1 MLWLAFNVGG
11 TNDEELVHPGLEG
24 DHSGKY
30 CNGSSI
36 QFGPETECCGLLSLP
51 FQPPHLAG
59 IISRILVFSVF
70 FICFSLSSS
79 QASPKRGTMSFSL
92 LTKLNLPALS

>member
-1 MLWLAFNVGG
+1 VLWLAFNVGG

-36 QFGPETECCGLLSLP
+36 QFGPETECCGQLSLL
-51 FQPPHLAG
+51 F
-59 IISRILVFSVF
+59 
-70 FICFSLSSS
+70 
-79 QASPKRGTMSFSL
+79 
-92 LTKLNLPALS
+92 